1 MLSTENWVEKSKT
14 LVWAKFI
21 AEKEKFTVGEF
32 KLLDTYLSRINAR
45 DPNSG
50 AVSFT
55 RTEYCEL
62 LGLDPS
68 MRKEQ
73 LQRYTQHFLGN
84 SVVINRGDEWGAYSL
99 FTTAEAKN
107 DKDTGQVIITIKCNP
122 DLKDIFFN
130 LAEDGYV
137 RYKLK
142 NIINLEGKYAVRLYS
157 MLKDRPFGF
166 KVGLDELKD
175 YLNVNTKS
183 NRYDQFKYFSA
194 EILKKAIQEIN
205 ERTDITADF
214 EKVTQGRKVVAVKF
228 TVKSKAPALP
238 EPTEDDDEEEE
249 NMSLFGLDEEKPDDP
264 MEFYSG
270 ALDDEFTREQVQ
282 VLVDAAAPHVPYD
295 MTMDLYDK
303 QMWLYHYLQSKFLL
317 MKASGAKNPFAWLRG
332 AVKNDWK

>member
-1 MLSTENWVEKSKT
+1 MLSTENWVEKSKA

-21 AEKEKFTVGEF
+21 DEKEKFTVGEF

-45 DPNSG
+45 DPDSG

-55 RTEYCEL
+55 RAEYCEL

-73 LQRYTQHFLGN
+73 LQRYTKHFLGN
-84 SVVINRGDEWGAYSL
+84 SIVINRGDEWGAYSL

-130 LAEDGYV
+130 LAGDGYV

-142 NIINLEGKYAVRLYS
+142 NIIALEGKYAVRLYS

-166 KVGLDELKD
+166 KVGLNELKE

-183 NRYDQFKYFSA
+183 DRYNQFKYFSA
-194 EILKKAIQEIN
+194 EILKKAINEIN
-205 ERTDITADF
+205 ERTDITASF
-214 EKVTQGRKVVAVKF
+214 EKVAQGRKVVAVKF
-228 TVKSKAPALP
+228 SVKQKAPALP
-238 EPTEDDDEEEE
+238 EPPADDMQADEPGDIPDINDRLALCASALPAHFTRNEVDYLRSLAMVHVPFEVCNLTEKELWMHDYLDSKTKLMMVQKRTVVKEKQFSWLCRAVEE
-249 NMSLFGLDEEKPDDP
+249 N
-264 MEFYSG
+264 
-270 ALDDEFTREQVQ
+270 
-282 VLVDAAAPHVPYD
+282 
-295 MTMDLYDK
+295 
-303 QMWLYHYLQSKFLL
+303 
-317 MKASGAKNPFAWLRG
+317 
-332 AVKNDWK
+332 WKK